1 MKKLMQWVLAAT
13 RPLVLTMG
21 PFVLTMVF
29 CGLGMFT
36 SCSKDDNPE
45 SETEDPDVGA
55 AASNYNINDA
65 DFTPT
70 TWCQQEAIYI
80 WDGTTKITDKNRKN
94 PESYALVNLPWYEGE
109 KQTNLPNGFCDDI
122 TPENGWEWVFNYC
135 GRTNIPNNNF
145 FGVYN
150 KYFGILRVFF
160 YMPSGVQTGNDHLW
174 QISMTNNLA
183 NHYLWGY
190 GLPYT
195 QTAKN
200 RSLLS
205 RTGDGTQIDYV
216 APWVEITSDDGLI
229 VPKDGWWA
237 FDIDLSLYR
246 PDADH
251 SRDNIKLAR
260 RSWNVSHVSL
270 HSTMTAS
277 IEGSIKQKV
286 KESGGPSG
294 SKIAQGV
301 CLAGAFAANIGAA
314 YLLFSEGDYPK
325 ALSSLGSAC
334 GNGNNFSGL
343 FGGGSKPFEGQISLG
358 LDGTIDTEGVIQSSA
373 TNIGVASPTLYV
385 KDFFQDYSPS
395 FGQGIWNIKNYP
407 TVYLI
412 KDLKYYFI
420 LNKPFG
426 DAGYACFPYF
436 LDPSSIEVELNPN
449 VFPEDE
455 IEWIQVNAIANAS
468 RRMGMTGT
476 DRFRTAYGL
485 QPRYRGESE
494 TGIITKVY
502 GGLLSSIDSFDKMCN
517 QYGDELNPFFDYM
530 HASEDKGEMN
540 FPALVIH
547 EEPSDGK
554 EQFIYGRGYQDIYAL
569 EPALLTY
576 NGPYYGNEETNPA
589 SIFLPALE
597 VNVTVSV
604 KMKGKDNTFVFSRN
618 YLPEIKDITLG
629 DTYDI
634 FKDIQN
640 HQLNPKQA
648 GHRAGYDYQVGRL
661 RIYLQSLGIE
671 FPD

>member
-1 MKKLMQWVLAAT
+1 MMQWVIAAI

-21 PFVLTMVF
+21 PLVLTMVF

-45 SETEDPDVGA
+45 SETEYPDVGA

-70 TWCQQEAIYI
+70 TWRQQEAIYI

-195 QTAKN
+195 QTPKN

-205 RTGDGTQIDYV
+205 RTGDGTQIEYV
-216 APWVEITSDDGLI
+216 APWVEI
-229 VPKDGWWA
+229 
-237 FDIDLSLYR
+237 
-246 PDADH
+246 
-251 SRDNIKLAR
+251 
-260 RSWNVSHVSL
+260 
-270 HSTMTAS
+270 
-277 IEGSIKQKV
+277 
-286 KESGGPSG
+286 
-294 SKIAQGV
+294 
-301 CLAGAFAANIGAA
+301 
-314 YLLFSEGDYPK
+314 
-325 ALSSLGSAC
+325 
-334 GNGNNFSGL
+334 
-343 FGGGSKPFEGQISLG
+343 
-358 LDGTIDTEGVIQSSA
+358 
-373 TNIGVASPTLYV
+373 
-385 KDFFQDYSPS
+385 
-395 FGQGIWNIKNYP
+395 
-407 TVYLI
+407 
-412 KDLKYYFI
+412 
-420 LNKPFG
+420 
-426 DAGYACFPYF
+426 
-436 LDPSSIEVELNPN
+436 DPSSIEVELNPN

-455 IEWIQVNAIANAS
+455 IEWIQVNATAYAS

-494 TGIITKVY
+494 TGIKTKVY
-502 GGLLSSIDSFDKMCN
+502 GARFSSIYSFDMMCN

-547 EEPSDGK
+547 EVPSDGK